1 MISCFVKVCFICFHC
16 QECKGMSSAQ
26 NLESTFKLDNSSCVG
41 DWKSQICEENK
52 PIKTLY
58 WHKREANT
66 HAYKLTHKYHRHYR
80 GWQGI
85 TLSWEIHTYVH
96 TNAGTHTRR
105 RARAHTHAG
114 ARAHTHTHTHTHT
127 PHSQV
132 CMSDCV
138 PSEAAPAGSME
149 SLINTPFHMSNFMA
163 LKFLSSTS
171 RVCVCVCVLVSP
183 SFPSCLKVKPY
194 HILPSRLQP
203 NSVFVIKKAVL
214 KAEEVGRT
222 KRSKQITCTDGL

>member
-1 MISCFVKVCFICFHC
+1 MLEIERVKYVKRTS
-16 QECKGMSSAQ
+16 QSKPSTGTKG
-26 NLESTFKLDNSSCVG
+26 
-41 DWKSQICEENK
+41 
-52 PIKTLY
+52 
-58 WHKREANT
+58 
-66 HAYKLTHKYHRHYR
+66 KLTHMH
-80 GWQGI
+80 I
-85 TLSWEIHTYVH
+85 SWH
-96 TNAGTHTRR
+96 TNTTATTEDDRGLHYHERYTHTCTQTQ
-105 RARAHTHAG
+105 AHTHAG